1 MYKNL
6 FFFLFFS
13 EWVYANPGFVQESSP
28 EVYATP
34 QSFGLSRL
42 LSQENNTSKTGSK
55 NNNTNRPE
63 SMPPLPRVDYPIPRA
78 NVSASM
84 SNQMVAQNSRKKV
97 IRTPSGKNYSATEYL
112 RGGYLPNQT
121 VLTEETGG
129 GTY

>member
-1 MYKNL
+1 MNKNL
-6 FFFLFFS
+6 VFSS
-13 EWVYANPGFVQESSP
+13 EWVYANPGYIKDSTP

-42 LSQENNTSKTGSK
+42 LSQEENSSGTKNTS
-55 NNNTNRPE
+55 RPA

-78 NVSASM
+78 NVSTSM

-112 RGGYLPNQT
+112 RGGYLPSQT

-129 GTY
+129 GT

>member
-1 MYKNL
+1 M
-6 FFFLFFS
+6 
-13 EWVYANPGFVQESSP
+13 YANPGFVQESSP

>member
-6 FFFLFFS
+6 FFLFFS

-42 LSQENNTSKTGSK
+42 LSQEENSSGTKNTS
-55 NNNTNRPE
+55 RPA